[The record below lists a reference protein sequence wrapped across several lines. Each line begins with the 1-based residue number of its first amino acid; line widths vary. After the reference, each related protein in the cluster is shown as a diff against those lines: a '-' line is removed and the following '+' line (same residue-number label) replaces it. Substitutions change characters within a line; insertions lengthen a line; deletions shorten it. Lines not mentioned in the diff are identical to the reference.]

1 MIKVLLLLNLK
12 NWCNQIN
19 ILKGT
24 KFDISHVQL
33 IIAHVKEDDLAL
45 EDLTK
50 ATAKI
55 IRSVDIWRFKGN
67 HRRQENFC

>member
-1 MIKVLLLLNLK
+1 M
-12 NWCNQIN
+12 
-19 ILKGT
+19 
-24 KFDISHVQL
+24 QL

-67 HRRQENFC
+67 HCRQENFC